1 MTVVIAGAGLAGA
14 SVALALREAR
24 YPGNVVLVGEE
35 VHLPYERPP
44 LSKDVLSGRKPPEDA
59 MLQARPHFDA
69 QRIQLRLGTR
79 VVRIAREAKA
89 IVLDSGERI
98 AYDALV
104 LATGLRPR
112 PAIASA
118 LGERLYQ
125 LRTIDDALRLQLEL
139 RRGRRALVVGGGLL
153 GLELTATARQMGCE
167 VMVVERHPSLLFQSV
182 APVVGEM
189 VTALHRRH
197 GVRIRT
203 CITPIAFD
211 VHEQTVVATLSD
223 GERLEVDFVV
233 SATGSIVNTEL
244 AEACG
249 LEVDDGIIVDGFGR
263 TSDPSI
269 YAVGD
274 VARHFNPL
282 LGRTIR
288 VESWHNA
295 LKQSAAVAKVIVGAR
310 VPYAEVPWF
319 WSDQFDMNLQITGY
333 SSEWDRVIV
342 RGDVASERF
351 TVFYLQGER
360 LQAANMVNNGRDV
373 RLATEWIAKRTP
385 LDVEKLGQAAVPLA
399 QSVINASVPAG

>member
-1 MTVVIAGAGLAGA
+1 MTVVIAGAGQAGA

-24 YPGNVVLVGEE
+24 YRGDVLLVGEE

-59 MLQARPHFDA
+59 MLHARPHFDA
-69 QRIQLRLGTR
+69 QRIRLRLGTR
-79 VVRIAREAKA
+79 VVHIARAAKA

-98 AYDALV
+98 GYDALV

-118 LGERLYQ
+118 LGERLHQ
-125 LRTIDDALRLQLEL
+125 VRTIDDALRLQLEL
-139 RRGRRALVVGGGLL
+139 RDGRRALVIGGGLL
-153 GLELTATARQMGCE
+153 GLELAATARQMGCE

-182 APVVGEM
+182 APVVGEV

-197 GVRIRT
+197 GVRPRT
-203 CITPIAFD
+203 GITPVAFEAQ
-211 VHEQTVVATLSD
+211 EQTVLATLSD
-223 GERLEVDFVV
+223 GERLEVDFVI

-249 LEVDDGIIVDGFGR
+249 LQVHDGIIVDGFGR

-295 LKQSAAVAKVIVGAR
+295 QKQSAAVAKVIAGAQ

-319 WSDQFDMNLQITGY
+319 WSDQFDMNLQIVGY

-351 TVFYLQGER
+351 TAFYLQGER

-385 LDVEKLGQAAVPLA
+385 LDVEKLGQTAVPLA
-399 QSVINASVPAG
+399 QSVINASVAA